1 MIKSKKLS
9 LKLLKNI
16 LRRNIM
22 GRKKKKAIAPKKEIN
37 VIDSIKNMHKIKQP
51 DALAESYQE
60 VDETMSKIDSIMG
73 RAKVIIDRAKRI
85 AKWK

>member
-1 MIKSKKLS
+1 
-9 LKLLKNI
+9 
-16 LRRNIM
+16 M
-22 GRKKKKAIAPKKEIN
+22 GRKKKKSIAPIN

-73 RAKVIIDRAKRI
+73 RAKVIVDRAKRI
-85 AKWK
+85 ARWK

>member
-22 GRKKKKAIAPKKEIN
+22 GRKKKKAVAPKIET
-37 VIDSIKNMHKIKQP
+37 VTKIKQP

-73 RAKVIIDRAKRI
+73 RAKAIIDRAKRI